1 MNEKVLGKK
10 YKILE
15 KIGNGKFGIV
25 YKGINLKSGE
35 SVAIK
40 TEKTGADIRL
50 LKNETTILK
59 YLYDHGS
66 RSTPIVYWYGVHELW
81 SYLVMSYYE
90 ISLFDYCNQGQMAL
104 EKIDKIIYVCIDILE
119 TIHKNYVLHRDI
131 KPQNFMISNEEIYLI
146 DFGFACFYVDD
157 KVEHLPRTESQN
169 IVGTPKYVSYHV
181 HDGITNSRRD
191 DLISLGYLY
200 IYLYCRELPWDTL
213 LRDALKSETV
223 SRDTLVS
230 GLPNGYEVP
239 NGCEVPNGYEE
250 IHILHYK
257 NQQRKDMKTW
267 SKLSETCLRIN
278 QKIYDFLN
286 YCYNLR
292 YDATPNYDA
301 LKQSFM

>member
-10 YKILE
+10 YKILD

-40 TEKTGADIRL
+40 TEKKYGDIRL

-66 RSTPIVYWYGVHELW
+66 RSSPVIYWYGVDELW
-81 SYLVMSYYE
+81 SYLVMSYYD
-90 ISLFDYCNQGQMAL
+90 ISLFDYCNQGQIAL
-104 EKIDKIIYVCIDILE
+104 EKMDKIMYVCIDILE

-131 KPQNFMISNEEIYLI
+131 KPENFMISNEEIYLI

-157 KVEHLPRTESQN
+157 KVEHLLTMETQN
-169 IVGTPKYVSYHV
+169 IVGTPKYVIYNV
-181 HDGITNSRRD
+181 HDGITNNRRD

-213 LRDALKSETV
+213 LRDALKS
-223 SRDTLVS
+223 
-230 GLPNGYEVP
+230 GL
-239 NGCEVPNGYEE
+239 PNGYEE

-257 NQQRKDMKTW
+257 NQQRKVMKSW
-267 SKLSETCLRIN
+267 DNLNEICLRIN

-301 LKQSFM
+301 LKKLFT

>member
-66 RSTPIVYWYGVHELW
+66 RSTPVVYWYGVDELW
-81 SYLVMSYYE
+81 SCLIMSYYN
-90 ISLFDYCNQGQMAL
+90 ISLFDYCNQSQMAL
-104 EKIDKIIYVCIDILE
+104 EKIDKIMYVCIDILE

-146 DFGFACFYVDD
+146 DFGFSCFYVDD
-157 KVEHLPRTESQN
+157 KVEHLPSTETQN

-200 IYLYCRELPWDTL
+200 IYLCCRELPWDTL
-213 LRDALKSETV
+213 VSAL
-223 SRDTLVS
+223 
-230 GLPNGYEVP
+230 
-239 NGCEVPNGYEE
+239 PNGYEE

-257 NQQRKDMKTW
+257 NQQRKEMKSW
-267 SKLSETCLRIN
+267 YKLSEICLRIN

-301 LKQSFM
+301 LKNLFM

>member
-10 YKILE
+10 YKILD

-40 TEKTGADIRL
+40 TEKKYGDIRL

-81 SYLVMSYYE
+81 SYLVMSYYD
-90 ISLFDYCNQGQMAL
+90 ISLFDYCNQSPIL
-104 EKIDKIIYVCIDILE
+104 PEKIDKIMCVCIDILE

-131 KPQNFMISNEEIYLI
+131 KPQNFMISNEEIFLI
-146 DFGFACFYVDD
+146 DFGFSCFYVDE
-157 KVEHLPRTESQN
+157 KVEHLPSVESQN

-200 IYLYCRELPWDTL
+200 IYLCCRELPWDTL
-213 LRDALKSETV
+213 LRDALL
-223 SRDTLVS
+223 RDTLVS
-230 GLPNGYEVP
+230 GL
-239 NGCEVPNGYEE
+239 PNGYEE

-257 NQQRKDMKTW
+257 NQQRKVMKSW
-267 SKLSETCLRIN
+267 DNLNEICLRLN

-301 LKQSFM
+301 LKKLFT

>member
-1 MNEKVLGKK
+1 MIEKVLGKK
-10 YKILE
+10 YKILD

-40 TEKTGADIRL
+40 TEKKYGDIRL

-66 RSTPIVYWYGVHELW
+66 RSTSVVYWYGVDNLS
-81 SYLVMSYYE
+81 SYLVMSYYD

-104 EKIDKIIYVCIDILE
+104 EKIDKIMYVCIDILE

-157 KVEHLPRTESQN
+157 KVEHLPSMESQN

-200 IYLYCRELPWDTL
+200 IYLCCRELPW
-213 LRDALKSETV
+213 
-223 SRDTLVS
+223 DTLVS
-230 GLPNGYEVP
+230 GLPNGYE
-239 NGCEVPNGYEE
+239 E
-250 IHILHYK
+250 INILHYK
-257 NQQRKDMKTW
+257 NQQRKEMKKW
-267 SKLSETCLRIN
+267 SQLNEICLRIN

-292 YDATPNYDA
+292 YDGTPDYDA
-301 LKQSFM
+301 IKQLFT

>member
-10 YKILE
+10 YKILD

-25 YKGINLKSGE
+25 YRGMNMKSGE

-40 TEKTGADIRL
+40 TEKKNSDIRL

-66 RSTPIVYWYGVHELW
+66 RSSPVVYWYGVDELW
-81 SYLVMSYYE
+81 SYLVMSYYD
-90 ISLFDYCNQGQMAL
+90 ISLFDYCNQSPMTP
-104 EKIDKIIYVCIDILE
+104 EKIDKIMCVCIDILE
-119 TIHKNYVLHRDI
+119 TIHKNYILHRDI
-131 KPQNFMISNEEIYLI
+131 KPQNFMISNEEIFLI

-157 KVEHLPRTESQN
+157 KVEHLPITETQN

-200 IYLYCRELPWDTL
+200 IYLYCRELPWDALLRDTL
-213 LRDALKSETV
+213 LRDALKSET
-223 SRDTLVS
+223 
-230 GLPNGYEVP
+230 
-239 NGCEVPNGYEE
+239 VPNGYEE

-257 NQQRKDMKTW
+257 NQQRKEMKSWT
-267 SKLSETCLRIN
+267 KLSEICLRIN
-278 QKIYDFLN
+278 QKMYDFLN

-292 YDATPNYDA
+292 YDGPPDYNA
-301 LKQSFM
+301 LKKLFT

>member
-10 YKILE
+10 YRILD

-25 YKGINLKSGE
+25 YKGINLKSIE
-35 SVAIK
+35 TVAIK
-40 TEKTGADIRL
+40 TEKKGTDIRL

-66 RSTPIVYWYGVHELW
+66 RSTPIVYWYGVDAVW
-81 SYLVMSYYE
+81 SYLIMSYYD
-90 ISLFDYCNQGQMAL
+90 ISLFDYCNQNPMVS
-104 EKIDKIIYVCIDILE
+104 EKIDKIMCVCIDILE

-131 KPQNFMISNEEIYLI
+131 KPQNFMISNEEIFLI
-146 DFGFACFYVDD
+146 DFGFSCFYVDD
-157 KVEHLPRTESQN
+157 KVEHLPVSETQN

-200 IYLYCRELPWDTL
+200 IYLCCRELPWDTL
-213 LRDALKSETV
+213 KSEPV
-223 SRDTLVS
+223 PRDTFVT
-230 GLPNGYEVP
+230 GL
-239 NGCEVPNGYEE
+239 PNGYEE

-257 NQQRKDMKTW
+257 NQQRKDMKLWT
-267 SKLSETCLRIN
+267 KLNDICLRIN

-292 YDATPNYDA
+292 YDGTPDYDA
-301 LKQSFM
+301 LKKLFM

>member
-10 YKILE
+10 YKILD

-25 YKGINLKSGE
+25 YKGVNLKSGE

-40 TEKTGADIRL
+40 TEKKYGDIRL

-81 SYLVMSYYE
+81 SYLVMSYYD
-90 ISLFDYCNQGQMAL
+90 ISLFDYCNQSPIL
-104 EKIDKIIYVCIDILE
+104 PEKIDKIMCVCIDILE

-131 KPQNFMISNEEIYLI
+131 KPQNFMISNEEIFLI

-157 KVEHLPRTESQN
+157 KVEHLLSTETQH

-200 IYLYCRELPWDTL
+200 IYLCCRELPWDTL
-213 LRDALKSETV
+213 
-223 SRDTLVS
+223 VS
-230 GLPNGYEVP
+230 GL
-239 NGCEVPNGYEE
+239 PNGYEE

-257 NQQRKDMKTW
+257 NQQRKEMKKW
-267 SKLSETCLRIN
+267 SQLNEICLRIN
-278 QKIYDFLN
+278 KKIYDFLN

-292 YDATPNYDA
+292 YDATPNYEA

>member
-1 MNEKVLGKK
+1 MNQKVLAKK
-10 YKILE
+10 YKILD

-25 YKGINLKSGE
+25 YKGTNLKSGE

-40 TEKTGADIRL
+40 TEKKNGDIRL

-59 YLYDHGS
+59 YLYDRGS
-66 RSTPIVYWYGVHELW
+66 RSSPVIYWYGVDAVW
-81 SYLVMSYYE
+81 SYLIMSYYD
-90 ISLFDYCNQGQMAL
+90 ISLFDYCNQNQISP
-104 EKIDKIIYVCIDILE
+104 EKIDKIMYVCIDILE

-131 KPQNFMISNEEIYLI
+131 KPQNFMISNEEVYLI

-157 KVEHLPRTESQN
+157 KVEHLPSVESQN

-200 IYLYCRELPWDTL
+200 IYLCCRELPWDTL
-213 LRDALKSETV
+213 LNYV
-223 SRDTLVS
+223 
-230 GLPNGYEVP
+230 N
-239 NGCEVPNGYEE
+239 NGYEE

-267 SKLSETCLRIN
+267 SKLSEICLRIN

-292 YDATPNYDA
+292 YHATPNYDA

>member
-35 SVAIK
+35 NVAIK
-40 TEKTGADIRL
+40 TEKKNCDIRL

-66 RSTPIVYWYGVHELW
+66 RSTPIVYWYGVDNLW
-81 SYLVMSYYE
+81 SYLIMPYYD
-90 ISLFDYCNQGQMAL
+90 ISLFDYCNQSPITP
-104 EKIDKIIYVCIDILE
+104 EKIDKIMYVCIDILE
-119 TIHKNYVLHRDI
+119 TIHKNYILHRDI
-131 KPQNFMISNEEIYLI
+131 KPQNFMITNEEIYLI
-146 DFGFACFYVDD
+146 DFGFSCFYVDD
-157 KVEHLPRTESQN
+157 KVEHLPITETQN

-200 IYLYCRELPWDTL
+200 IYLCCRELPWDML
-213 LRDALKSETV
+213 MSVL
-223 SRDTLVS
+223 
-230 GLPNGYEVP
+230 
-239 NGCEVPNGYEE
+239 PNGYEE
-250 IHILHYK
+250 IHILNYK
-257 NQQRKDMKTW
+257 NQQRKDMKSWT
-267 SKLSETCLRIN
+267 KLTEICLRIN

-301 LKQSFM
+301 LKNLF

>member
-35 SVAIK
+35 TIAIK
-40 TEKTGADIRL
+40 TEKKNCDIRL

-59 YLYDHGS
+59 YLHDHGS
-66 RSTPIVYWYGVHELW
+66 RSSPVVYWYGVDELW
-81 SYLVMSYYE
+81 SYLIMSYYD
-90 ISLFDYCNQGQMAL
+90 ISLFDYCNQNQMAL
-104 EKIDKIIYVCIDILE
+104 EKIDKIMYVCIDILE

-146 DFGFACFYVDD
+146 DFGFSCFYVDD
-157 KVEHLPRTESQN
+157 KVEHLPSTETQN

-200 IYLYCRELPWDTL
+200 IYLCCRELPWDTL
-213 LRDALKSETV
+213 LRDALL
-223 SRDTLVS
+223 RDMLMSV
-230 GLPNGYEVP
+230 L
-239 NGCEVPNGYEE
+239 PNGYEE
-250 IHILHYK
+250 IHILNYK
-257 NQQRKDMKTW
+257 NQQRKDMKSW
-267 SKLSETCLRIN
+267 DKLSEICLRIN

>member
-10 YKILE
+10 YKILD

-25 YKGINLKSGE
+25 YKGVNLKSGE

-40 TEKTGADIRL
+40 TEKKYGDIRL

-81 SYLVMSYYE
+81 SYLVMSYYD
-90 ISLFDYCNQGQMAL
+90 ISLFDYCNQSPIL
-104 EKIDKIIYVCIDILE
+104 PEKIDKIMCVCIDILE

-131 KPQNFMISNEEIYLI
+131 KPQNFMISNEEIFLI

-157 KVEHLPRTESQN
+157 KVEHLPSTETQN

-200 IYLYCRELPWDTL
+200 IYLCCRELPWDTL
-213 LRDALKSETV
+213 
-223 SRDTLVS
+223 VS
-230 GLPNGYEVP
+230 GL
-239 NGCEVPNGYEE
+239 PNGYEE

-257 NQQRKDMKTW
+257 NQQRKEMKKW
-267 SKLSETCLRIN
+267 SQLNEICLRIN
-278 QKIYDFLN
+278 KKIYDFLN

-292 YDATPNYDA
+292 YDATPNYEA

>member
-35 SVAIK
+35 TIAIK
-40 TEKTGADIRL
+40 TEKKNCDIRL

-59 YLYDHGS
+59 YLHDHGS
-66 RSTPIVYWYGVHELW
+66 RSSPVVYWYGVDELW
-81 SYLVMSYYE
+81 SYLIMSYYD

-104 EKIDKIIYVCIDILE
+104 EKIDKIMYVCIDILE

-146 DFGFACFYVDD
+146 DFGFSCFYVDD
-157 KVEHLPRTESQN
+157 KVEHLPSTETQN

-200 IYLYCRELPWDTL
+200 IYLCCRELPWDTL
-213 LRDALKSETV
+213 LRDALL
-223 SRDTLVS
+223 RDMLMSV
-230 GLPNGYEVP
+230 L
-239 NGCEVPNGYEE
+239 PNGYEE
-250 IHILHYK
+250 IHILNYK
-257 NQQRKDMKTW
+257 NQQRKDMKSW
-267 SKLSETCLRIN
+267 DKLSEICLRIN

>member
-1 MNEKVLGKK
+1 MNSAHKILAKK
-10 YKILE
+10 YQILD

-25 YKGINLKSGE
+25 YKGMNLKSGE

-40 TEKTGADIRL
+40 TEKRGADIRL

-66 RSTPIVYWYGVHELW
+66 RSTPIIYWYGVDEEW
-81 SYLVMSYYE
+81 SYLVMSYYD
-90 ISLFDYCNQGQMAL
+90 ISLFDYCNQCQMVP
-104 EKIDKIIYVCIDILE
+104 EKIDKIMCVCIDILE

-131 KPQNFMISNEEIYLI
+131 KPQNFMISNEEIFLI

-157 KVEHLPRTESQN
+157 KVEHLPTMETQN

-200 IYLYCRELPWDTL
+200 IYLCCRELPWDTL
-213 LRDALKSETV
+213 LIGSNKNV
-223 SRDTLVS
+223 
-230 GLPNGYEVP
+230 
-239 NGCEVPNGYEE
+239 YEE

-257 NQQRKDMKTW
+257 NQQRKVMKSW
-267 SKLSETCLRIN
+267 DKLNEICLRIN

-292 YDATPNYDA
+292 YDVTPDYDA
-301 LKQSFM
+301 LKKLFT

>member
-1 MNEKVLGKK
+1 MNQNFLAKK
-10 YKILE
+10 YKILD

-25 YKGINLKSGE
+25 YKGVNLKSGE

-66 RSTPIVYWYGVHELW
+66 RSTPIVYWYGVDELW

-90 ISLFDYCNQGQMAL
+90 ISLFDYCNQGPMTP
-104 EKIDKIIYVCIDILE
+104 EKIDKIMYVCIDILE

-146 DFGFACFYVDD
+146 DFGFSCFYVDD
-157 KVEHLPRTESQN
+157 KVEHLPSTESQH

-200 IYLYCRELPWDTL
+200 IYLCCRELPWDALLRDALLRDTL
-213 LRDALKSETV
+213 LRDAFQSETV
-223 SRDTLVS
+223 S
-230 GLPNGYEVP
+230 
-239 NGCEVPNGYEE
+239 NGYEE

-267 SKLSETCLRIN
+267 SKLSEICLRIN

-301 LKQSFM
+301 LKQLF

>member
-10 YKILE
+10 YKILD

-25 YKGINLKSGE
+25 YKGINMKSGE
-35 SVAIK
+35 RIAIK
-40 TEKTGADIRL
+40 TEKKNNDIRL
-50 LKNETTILK
+50 LKNETTVLK

-66 RSTPIVYWYGVHELW
+66 RSTPIIYWYGVDEVW
-81 SYLVMSYYE
+81 SYLIMSYYDS
-90 ISLFDYCNQGQMAL
+90 SLYDYCNQNPIVP
-104 EKIDKIIYVCIDILE
+104 EKINKIMCVCIGILE
-119 TIHKNYVLHRDI
+119 TIHKNYILHRDI
-131 KPQNFMISNEEIYLI
+131 KPHNFMISNEEVYLI
-146 DFGFACFYVDD
+146 DFGFSCFYVDE
-157 KVEHLPRTESQN
+157 KVEHLPEMESQN

-181 HDGITNSRRD
+181 HNGITNSRRD

-200 IYLYCRELPWDTL
+200 IYLCCRELPWDAL
-213 LRDALKSETV
+213 LRDTLK
-223 SRDTLVS
+223 
-230 GLPNGYEVP
+230 NGI
-239 NGCEVPNGYEE
+239 NNNYEE

-257 NQQRKDMKTW
+257 NQQRKEIKSWT
-267 SKLSETCLRIN
+267 KLGEICLRIN